1 MSRRIGSFLLSA
13 LAGAALSFAFAPWY
27 LWWLAP
33 IGLAFTFAVS
43 RFDSHRAYQY
53 VFVSALTLE
62 VIHLHWTS
70 VYVGATPWLIL
81 ALGEALFFTLPFL
94 LWRRGS
100 RWGYLT
106 AWLVGEWLISRVPY
120 GGFGWSRVG
129 FIGSGP
135 TLNFAYWG
143 GPTLI
148 VIANVLLAFLI
159 YQVIHSLSL
168 GERLQASLTVIVILG
183 STFLFIFV
191 PAARTESGES
201 ITISGVQGN
210 VPRLGLDFNAQRE
223 AVLRNHIKLTL
234 GDPDIP
240 SSDLVVWPE
249 NASDVDPLTP
259 PAKHV
264 IEGVSRTL
272 GKPILLGGVS
282 RAAGSGLR
290 NISLWVD
297 PSKGVDENSIYTKRH
312 LAPFGEYLPLR
323 AIAELITDSAQ
334 RIEDMTPGSAE
345 EVYSLKGASITPVI
359 CFEVLD
365 DQLLT
370 EKSARAGILAVQ
382 TNSATFG
389 STPQSAQQLAISRV
403 RSIEHA
409 RPIISISTSGVSAFI
424 DSSGEISQETEIFT
438 PAVITQ
444 EVFAGK
450 ATSPADRIPGGS
462 ATTLTVVFALAGAL
476 GSLSSRISRRRNYG

>member
-1 MSRRIGSFLLSA
+1 MSHRLGRFLLSV
-13 LAGAALSFAFAPWY
+13 LAGASLSFAFAPWY

-33 IGLAFTFAVS
+33 IGVALIFAIS
-43 RFDSHRAYQY
+43 RIDSRRAYQY
-53 VFVSALTLE
+53 VFVAALTLE

-70 VYVGATPWLIL
+70 VYVGAAPWLIL
-81 ALGEALFFTLPFL
+81 ALAEALFFTLPFL
-94 LWRRGS
+94 LWRSGS
-100 RWGYLT
+100 RWGYLA
-106 AWLVGEWLISRVPY
+106 AWLAGEWLISRAPY
-120 GGFGWSRVG
+120 GGFGWSRLG

-135 TLNFAYWG
+135 TLSFAYWG

-159 YQVIHSLSL
+159 YQFLHSLSL
-168 GERLQASLTVIVILG
+168 GERLKASSTVLAIIASTILC
-183 STFLFIFV
+183 TLV
-191 PAARTESGES
+191 PVTNPDPGAPGES

-223 AVLRNHIKLTL
+223 AVLRNHVKLTL
-234 GDPDIP
+234 GDPNIP
-240 SSDLVVWPE
+240 TSDLVVWPE

-259 PAKHV
+259 PARDV
-264 IEGVSRTL
+264 IEGTSRTI

-282 RAAGSGLR
+282 STAGFGLR

-297 PSKGVDENSIYTKRH
+297 PSEGIDETSIYTKRH

-334 RIEDMTPGSAE
+334 RIEDMTPGNAE
-345 EVYSLKGASITPVI
+345 KVYALKGAFIAPVI

-370 EKSARAGILAVQ
+370 EKSARAGILVVQ

-424 DSSGEISQETEIFT
+424 DSSGEISQETAIFK
-438 PAVITQ
+438 PAVITN
-444 EVFAGK
+444 EVFAGVK
-450 ATSPADRIPGGS
+450 ISPSNRIPGGS
-462 ATTLTVVFALAGAL
+462 ANTLTLIFVLAGGLA
-476 GSLSSRISRRRNYG
+476 SVARKRRERD

>member
-1 MSRRIGSFLLSA
+1 MSHRLGRSLLSV
-13 LAGAALSFAFAPWY
+13 LAGASLSFAFAPWY

-33 IGLAFTFAVS
+33 IGLALIFAIS
-43 RFDSHRAYQY
+43 RSDSRRAYQY
-53 VFVSALTLE
+53 VFVATLTLE

-94 LWRRGS
+94 FWRSGS
-100 RWGYLT
+100 RWGYLA
-106 AWLVGEWLISRVPY
+106 AWLAGEWLISRVPY
-120 GGFGWSRVG
+120 GGFGWTRMG

-148 VIANVLLAFLI
+148 VIANVLLAFLL
-159 YQVIHSLSL
+159 YQFLHALSL
-168 GERLQASLTVIVILG
+168 GERLKASSTMFAIIASTVLC
-183 STFLFIFV
+183 TLV
-191 PAARTESGES
+191 PVTHPAPGES

-223 AVLRNHIKLTL
+223 AVLRNHVELTL
-234 GDPDIP
+234 NDPNIP
-240 SSDLVVWPE
+240 TSDLVVWPE

-259 PAKHV
+259 PARGV
-264 IEGVSRTL
+264 IERTSRKI

-282 RAAGSGLR
+282 RTAGSGLR

-297 PSKGVDENSIYTKRH
+297 PREGIDEGSIYTKRH

-323 AIAELITDSAQ
+323 TIAELITSSA
-334 RIEDMTPGSAE
+334 RRVEDMTPGSSE
-345 EVYSLKGASITPVI
+345 EVYSLKGASITSVI

-370 EKSARAGILAVQ
+370 EKSVRAGILVVQ

-409 RPIISISTSGVSAFI
+409 RPIVSISTSGVSAFI
-424 DSSGEISQETEIFT
+424 DSSGEVSQETAIFK
-438 PAVITQ
+438 PAVITN
-444 EVFAGK
+444 EVFAGVK
-450 ATSPADRIPGGS
+450 ISPSNRIPGGS
-462 ATTLTVVFALAGAL
+462 ANTLTLLFVLTGALA
-476 GSLSSRISRRRNYG
+476 SVNRKRRKGD

>member
-1 MSRRIGSFLLSA
+1 MSHRLGRLLLSA
-13 LAGAALSFAFAPWY
+13 LAGASLSFAFAPWY

-33 IGLAFTFAVS
+33 IGLALIFALS
-43 RFDSHRAYQY
+43 RTDSRRAYQY
-53 VFVSALTLE
+53 VFIAALTLE

-94 LWRRGS
+94 LWRSGS
-100 RWGYLT
+100 RCGYLA
-106 AWLVGEWLISRVPY
+106 AWLAGEWLISRAPY
-120 GGFGWSRVG
+120 GGFGWSRLG

-168 GERLQASLTVIVILG
+168 GERLRGSLTVILIVA
-183 STFLFIFV
+183 STFLCTLI
-191 PAARTESGES
+191 PAAHTESGES
-201 ITISGVQGN
+201 ITVSGVQGN

-223 AVLRNHIKLTL
+223 AVLRNHVNLTL
-234 GDPDIP
+234 SDPSIR
-240 SSDLVVWPE
+240 SSDLVIWPE
-249 NASDVDPLTP
+249 NASDVDPLTM
-259 PAKHV
+259 PARGV
-264 IEGVSRTL
+264 IEGISQQI

-282 RAAGSGLR
+282 RTAGSGLR

-297 PSKGVDENSIYTKRH
+297 PTEGIDEGSIYTKRH

-323 AIAELITDSAQ
+323 TIAEFMTSSAR
-334 RIEDMTPGSAE
+334 RIEDMTPGSSEQA
-345 EVYSLKGASITPVI
+345 YRLDGAVITPVI

-409 RPIISISTSGVSAFI
+409 RPIVSISTSGVSAFI

-438 PAVITQ
+438 AAVITK
-444 EVFAGK
+444 EILSEKK
-450 ATSPADRIPGGS
+450 ASPSDRIPGGS
-462 ATTLTVVFALAGAL
+462 ANTLTLLFVLSGALASVA
-476 GSLSSRISRRRNYG
+476 RQRRKGD

>member
-1 MSRRIGSFLLSA
+1 MSHRLGRFLLSV
-13 LAGAALSFAFAPWY
+13 LAGASLSFAFAPWY

-33 IGLAFTFAVS
+33 IGVALIFAIS
-43 RFDSHRAYQY
+43 RIDSRRGYQY
-53 VFVSALTLE
+53 VFLAALTLE

-70 VYVGATPWLIL
+70 VYVGAAPWLIL
-81 ALGEALFFTLPFL
+81 ALAEALFFTLPFL
-94 LWRRGS
+94 LWRSGS
-100 RWGYLT
+100 RWGYLA
-106 AWLVGEWLISRVPY
+106 AWLAGEWLISRAPY
-120 GGFGWSRVG
+120 GGFGWSRIG

-148 VIANVLLAFLI
+148 VIANVLLAFMI
-159 YQVIHSLSL
+159 YQFLHLLSL
-168 GERLQASLTVIVILG
+168 GERLKASSTVLTIIASTILC
-183 STFLFIFV
+183 TLV
-191 PAARTESGES
+191 PVTRTESGES
-201 ITISGVQGN
+201 ITVSGVQGN

-223 AVLRNHIKLTL
+223 AVLQNHIKLTL
-234 GDPDIP
+234 SDPNIP

-259 PAKHV
+259 PARDA
-264 IEGVSRTL
+264 IEGTSQTT

-282 RAAGSGLR
+282 RTAGSGLR

-297 PSKGVDENSIYTKRH
+297 PSEGVDESSIYTKRH

-345 EVYSLKGASITPVI
+345 EVYSLKGAFITPVI

-424 DSSGEISQETEIFT
+424 DSSGEISQETEIFK

-450 ATSPADRIPGGS
+450 ATSPSDRIPGGS
-462 ATTLTVVFALAGAL
+462 ATTLTVVFALVGGLA
-476 GSLSSRISRRRNYG
+476 SVTRKRRERD

>member
-1 MSRRIGSFLLSA
+1 MPHRLPGFFLSVLS
-13 LAGAALSFAFAPWY
+13 GASLSFAFAPWNF
-27 LWWLAP
+27 WWLAP
-33 IGLAFTFAVS
+33 IGMALTFAIARSDS
-43 RFDSHRAYQY
+43 RRAYRY
-53 VFVSALTLE
+53 VFVTALTLE

-81 ALGEALFFTLPFL
+81 ALGEALSFALPFFF
-94 LWRRGS
+94 WRNGTK
-100 RWGYLT
+100 WGYL
-106 AWLVGEWLISRVPY
+106 ASWLAGEWLISRAPY

-159 YQVIHSLSL
+159 YQFLHSLSL
-168 GERLQASLTVIVILG
+168 GERLQASFSAIAIVASTILC
-183 STFLFIFV
+183 TLV
-191 PAARTESGES
+191 PIAHTESGEG
-201 ITISGVQGN
+201 ITFSGVQGN

-223 AVLRNHIKLTL
+223 AVLRNHIALTL
-234 GDPDIP
+234 GDTNIP
-240 SSDLVVWPE
+240 HSDLVVWPE

-259 PAKHV
+259 PARGM
-264 IEGVSRTL
+264 IEGTSRKI

-282 RAAGSGLR
+282 RTAGSGLR

-297 PSKGVDENSIYTKRH
+297 PSNGIDESSIYTKRH

-323 AIAELITDSAQ
+323 AIAEMITDSAQ
-334 RIEDMTPGSAE
+334 RIEDMTPGSSE
-345 EVYSLKGASITPVI
+345 EVYPLKGAFITPVI

-370 EKSARAGILAVQ
+370 EKSRRAGILAVQ

-389 STPQSAQQLAISRV
+389 STPQSVQQLAISRV

-424 DSSGEISQETEIFT
+424 DSSGEISQESALFK
-438 PAVITQ
+438 PAVITKK
-444 EVFAGK
+444 VFAEVRV
-450 ATSPADRIPGGS
+450 SPADRIPGGS
-462 ATTLTVVFALAGAL
+462 SNTLTLLFVLAGTLA
-476 GSLSSRISRRRNYG
+476 GMTKQRRERV